1 MTKAQSSPV
10 AGFRLAT
17 ARAPSQGI
25 GASVTSVTATS
36 PAGDYLPRIGS
47 MPIRDTKW
55 SRKMTK
61 LYTLIAASL
70 MFVPF
75 ALAALHQAAQM
86 VA

>member
-1 MTKAQSSPV
+1 MEPQ
-10 AGFRLAT
+10 
-17 ARAPSQGI
+17 
-25 GASVTSVTATS
+25 
-36 PAGDYLPRIGS
+36 
-47 MPIRDTKW
+47 
-55 SRKMTK
+55 MTK

>member
-1 MTKAQSSPV
+1 MRDYCHGDV
-10 AGFRLAT
+10 AKGRL
-17 ARAPSQGI
+17 PS
-25 GASVTSVTATS
+25 TH
-36 PAGDYLPRIGS
+36 RIDADPGNEVE
-47 MPIRDTKW
+47 PQ
-55 SRKMTK
+55 MTK